1 MALNEVVIVSALRTP
16 IGTFNGTL
24 RDISAV
30 ELGAKAIKSVIE
42 EVNIKVDNIDEVIMG
57 NVLQAGL
64 GQNPARQASIKAGLP
79 EHVPAYTVNKVCG
92 SGLKSVQLAAQ
103 SIMLDDAEIV
113 VAGGMESMSRAPYLL
128 EGARSGYRMG
138 DKTAVDS
145 MITDGLWCAFNDYH
159 MGVTAENINTEF
171 NQTRKEQDKFSQL
184 SQEKAVKAQKE
195 GKFTDEIISVE
206 IPQRRGEPTIVS
218 EDEHI
223 KPNTTEESL
232 SKLKP
237 AFKKE
242 GSVTAGNASGIN
254 DGAAAVVL
262 MSRKK
267 AEELGIK
274 PLATLIGS
282 ASVGLDPKV
291 MGLGPIE
298 STKKVLA
305 KTNLTISDLDLIEAN
320 EAFAAQSLAVTK
332 TLEFP
337 EEKLNVN
344 GGAIALGHPIGASG
358 TRILV
363 TLIHELK
370 RREGAYGLATL
381 CIGGGQGIA
390 TIIKRN

>member
-1 MALNEVVIVSALRTP
+1 S
-16 IGTFNGTL
+16 F
-24 RDISAV
+24 
-30 ELGAKAIKSVIE
+30 K
-42 EVNIKVDNIDEVIMG
+42 
-57 NVLQAGL
+57 
-64 GQNPARQASIKAGLP
+64 
-79 EHVPAYTVNKVCG
+79 
-92 SGLKSVQLAAQ
+92 
-103 SIMLDDAEIV
+103 
-113 VAGGMESMSRAPYLL
+113 
-128 EGARSGYRMG
+128 
-138 DKTAVDS
+138 
-145 MITDGLWCAFNDYH
+145 DYH
-159 MGVTAENINTEF
+159 MGVKTENNNTEF
-171 NQTRKEQDKFSQL
+171 NQTRKEQDEFSQL

-218 EDEHI
+218 EDEYI

-232 SKLKP
+232 SKLRP

-242 GSVTAGNASGIN
+242 ASVTAGNASGIN

-262 MSRKK
+262 MSQKK
-267 AEELGIK
+267 AEELDIK
-274 PLATLIGS
+274 PVATLVGR

-305 KTNLTISDLDLIEAN
+305 KTNLTMSDLDFIEAN
-320 EAFAAQSLAVTK
+320 EAFAAQSLAVSK

-370 RREGAYGLATL
+370 RREGADRKSTRL
-381 CIGGGQGIA
+381 
-390 TIIKRN
+390 